1 LTSSPCV
8 RTHALSIPRESLK
21 SEVAVSQ
28 GKSQPRVPLG
38 ASPVAIQIEPL
49 RGCCKAVSK
58 FMKLTTKQLTAINQ
72 YFIHSKMCENWGYRA
87 LAKKY
92 YDASLGETK
101 HALFLEGTPNMTRY
115 DKIKVGDTVKSDK
128 GSAGSLRD

>member
-1 LTSSPCV
+1 
-8 RTHALSIPRESLK
+8 
-21 SEVAVSQ
+21 
-28 GKSQPRVPLG
+28 
-38 ASPVAIQIEPL
+38 
-49 RGCCKAVSK
+49 
-58 FMKLTTKQLTAINQ
+58 MKRTTKQLTAINQ

-92 YDASLGETK
+92 YDAWLGETK
-101 HALFLEGTPNMTRY
+101 HAEELIKSILFLEGTPNMTRY